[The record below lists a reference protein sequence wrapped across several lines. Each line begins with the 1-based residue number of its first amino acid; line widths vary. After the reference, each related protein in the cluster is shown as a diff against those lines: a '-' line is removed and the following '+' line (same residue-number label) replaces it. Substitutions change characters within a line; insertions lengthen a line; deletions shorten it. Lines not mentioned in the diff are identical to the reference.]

1 MDFNVI
7 PSDVALL
14 MGLGSQAQYPLHHF
28 KLDLQAS
35 SASFSL
41 NRPRGEVPPD

>member
-35 SASFSL
+35 SASFICKLQPESSQ
-41 NRPRGEVPPD
+41 V